1 MRHRISGRK
10 LGRRT
15 GPRKALIRGLA
26 RSLIISE
33 EGRIE
38 TTIAKAKEVRPFVER
53 LVTLCREDSDVRRRR
68 AVKLLHD
75 VPAVTR
81 LFTEIAPRYVKRPG
95 GYTRIVRTGKR
106 LGDKGEKAMIEF
118 VLDTPAPQGD
128 VGGSD
133 STSAVT
139 SPGAQE
145 KPKKKRKAME
155 SGAKA

>member
-1 MRHRISGRK
+1 MRHRVSGRK

-15 GPRKALIRGLA
+15 GPRKALLRGLA

-38 TTIAKAKEVRPFVER
+38 TTVAKAKEVRPFVER
-53 LVTLCREDSDVRRRR
+53 LVTLCREDSDLRRRR
-68 AVKLLHD
+68 AVQLLHD

-81 LFTEIAPRYVKRPG
+81 LFSEIAPRYAKRPG

-118 VLDTPAPQGD
+118 VLDAPAPQGD
-128 VGGSD
+128 SGSKD
-133 STSAVT
+133 TSSVAEA
-139 SPGAQE
+139 PEAQD
-145 KPKKKRKAME
+145 KPKKKRKAAE
-155 SGAKA
+155 SGSKA